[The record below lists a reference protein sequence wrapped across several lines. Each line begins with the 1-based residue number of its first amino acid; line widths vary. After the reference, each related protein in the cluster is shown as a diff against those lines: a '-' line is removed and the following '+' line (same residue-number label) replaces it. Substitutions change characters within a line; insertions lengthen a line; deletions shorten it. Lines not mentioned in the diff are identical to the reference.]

1 MSRLGE
7 GLWSTKFVLP
17 EQQAALEQRAL
28 EGRKRKQPTLD
39 DQELEMIQQTL
50 SEAYREHRRIKIL
63 IYDDYE
69 DKELTGFVTTIQTF
83 RKEIKLATAPD
94 DFQWIRILDIISASA

>member
-28 EGRKRKQPTLD
+28 EGRKRKRLTLD
-39 DQELEMIQQTL
+39 DQELQLIQQL
-50 SEAYREHRRIKIL
+50 LFESYLKHQRIKL
-63 IYDDYE
+63 QIYDEHE
-69 DKELTGFVTTIQTF
+69 DREIEGIVTGIHTYRQ
-83 RKEIKLATAPD
+83 EIKLATYKD
-94 DFQWIRILDIISASA
+94 DWE